1 MTEQDF
7 KNIVDNGSRVIL
19 EMTKE
24 LEKLEEKYG
33 RASKFCQTKRFYL
46 NCLIELHEGCVNEI
60 NSLRNAL
67 KLAAINNKAQ
77 EIAMA
82 LMAESFS
89 QNIHTD
95 ELMRDYHFLLKPI
108 QQN

>member
-7 KNIVDNGSRVIL
+7 KNIIDNGSRVIL

-33 RASKFCQTKRFYL
+33 TASKFCQTKRFYL

-60 NSLRNAL
+60 NALRNTL
-67 KLAAINNKAQ
+67 KMAMINNKAQ
-77 EIAMA
+77 ELAMD
-82 LMAESFS
+82 LMAESFAN
-89 QNIHTD
+89 NIHTD
-95 ELMRDYHFLLKPI
+95 ELAEQYLHLLKPTKA
-108 QQN
+108 